1 MKNKRLIDYFFL
13 ILVCINENPKVI
25 ASVQRR
31 FYSERFRNF
40 VDLCVLRNVDFRP
53 NASDLLEHSFIKKFK
68 QSHNIQSIFQLS
80 VMADGLMER
89 QKKTKSLKLNHNN
102 TNTNS
107 PSNELNETT
116 TFNTNNI
123 SSSNFI
129 SNLNWNF

>member
-1 MKNKRLIDYFFL
+1 
-13 ILVCINENPKVI
+13 VI

-40 VDLCVLRNVDFRP
+40 VDLCVVRNVEFRP
-53 NASDLLEHSFIKKFK
+53 NANDLLEHSFIKKFK

-89 QKKTKSLKLNHNN
+89 QKNTISLKLSQNNNN
-102 TNTNS
+102 TNL
-107 PSNELNETT
+107 PLNELNETT
-116 TFNTNNI
+116 TFNTNTI
-123 SSSNFI
+123 SSTNFI

>member
-1 MKNKRLIDYFFL
+1 M
-13 ILVCINENPKVI
+13 I

-40 VDLCVLRNVDFRP
+40 VDLCVVRNVEFRP

-68 QSHNIQSIFQLS
+68 QSHNIQSIFQIS

-89 QKKTKSLKLNHNN
+89 QKKTISLKLSQNN
-102 TNTNS
+102 NNSASSSS

-116 TFNTNNI
+116 TFNANNI